1 MKLNTMTALRG
12 TLAAMETPQLDALL
26 LEELRKEAPS
36 AQRIRLISSILKERD
51 RELVPRIDDNA
62 RRAWEAYLEKSPGV
76 KPKPGRMK
84 PILVKAASLIL
95 VLLTLMALLPQKA
108 EASNFFQRIIAW
120 TEDVFSFA
128 SSQEETAPKEA
139 YVFRTDNP
147 GLQEVY
153 DRVVELGITD
163 PVVPMWLPEG
173 YELVKCEQ
181 FENPTKTYLTA
192 DFVNGNM
199 TAVYQLK
206 CFSDNVTSTYFKG
219 AEKIKEIET
228 DGVSFTILR
237 NKNLLYAVWI
247 KDNIECFISIDCP
260 EDSLIRILESIYTME
275 EN

>member
-1 MKLNTMTALRG
+1 MKLNTVTALRD

-26 LEELRKEAPS
+26 LEELRKEVPS

-51 RELVPRIDDNA
+51 RELAPQIDDNA
-62 RRAWEAYLEKSPGV
+62 RRAWEAYLEKSAAA

-128 SSQEETAPKEA
+128 SSREETAPQEA

-153 DRVVELGITD
+153 DQVVELGITD

-173 YELVKCEQ
+173 YELVGCEVA
-181 FENPTKTYLTA
+181 ENWTKQAVIATFSDGVKALVYQINVSA
-192 DFVNGNM
+192 DNVSSSFYKNGNEI
-199 TAVYQLK
+199 LEIE
-206 CFSDNVTSTYFKG
+206 NNGSTY
-219 AEKIKEIET
+219 
-228 DGVSFTILR
+228 TILH
-237 NKNLLYAVWI
+237 NNDLLVAVWAEG
-247 KDNIECFISIDCP
+247 NVECSVCVDCP
-260 EDSLIRILESIYTME
+260 EDTLIRILESIYTME